1 MKIKSFTKAVCV
13 ISCIVSFIY
22 TISYMSM
29 GVVYKNSGALSKI
42 GLTHHLE
49 FVIWGMLTLFALCF
63 NIAAAYRRYT
73 KTKIHIPLLIISF
86 FGMVL
91 TLCFDFDFD
100 NKLDYYLHCA
110 GSLTFSAVMGITIF
124 ILFLFNFNKS
134 KMFKAFT
141 IITGSIL
148 IIDLICLLI
157 FKETALIETLPVFA
171 GYILLNI
178 VNLRNEKVEI
188 TQ

>member
-1 MKIKSFTKAVCV
+1 
-13 ISCIVSFIY
+13 
-22 TISYMSM
+22 MSM

-42 GLTHHLE
+42 GLTHHFE
-49 FVIWGMLTLFALCF
+49 FVIWGALTLFALVF
-63 NIAAAYRRYT
+63 NIITAYQKHT
-73 KTKIHIPLLIISF
+73 KTKIYIPLLTVSSL
-86 FGMVL
+86 GMAL

-100 NKLDYYLHCA
+100 NKLHYYLHCV

-124 ILFLFNFNKS
+124 ILFLTNFKNS
-134 KMFKAFT
+134 KIFKAFT

-148 IIDLICLLI
+148 VVDLICLLI

-188 TQ
+188 TR